1 VQGELANRR
10 HEVALVGDRSREA
23 ASRVARCHL
32 EIRFCYSCYFFLA
45 LSMSMER
52 LDGIADTN
60 ATAETRQETT
70 ENAGITDEVAETK
83 RVVKNGAV

>member
-1 VQGELANRR
+1 
-10 HEVALVGDRSREA
+10 
-23 ASRVARCHL
+23 
-32 EIRFCYSCYFFLA
+32 
-45 LSMSMER
+45 MER